1 MELITGY
8 SGTHHIVAEDDGSL
22 HAGIIGTGDYVLD
35 IGSQCACEVVSS
47 NLVRIKDGDV
57 VMQGRHARI
66 PSNTA
71 DECIIENGTQGQL
84 RNDLIVIR
92 YHKDPEGIEST
103 STVVV
108 KGAPGSTAK
117 DPAIS
122 AGSITAGDSVH
133 DMPLYRVRLN
143 GVQIA
148 GVDALFAMLVPGSRL
163 QNRVSLLEA
172 NQVKKSDL
180 PSVSV
185 NYANSAG
192 SVAWGN
198 VSGKPGTYPPSGH
211 THDDRYYTESETNNL
226 LAGKSNIG
234 HAHDDRYYTET
245 EVNGLLT
252 SHNHD
257 GRYYTEAEVNDLL
270 AVKDATFNINAVG
283 FKLEQG
289 SICRVGKIV
298 SLNLY
303 IRSYDGVMGNK
314 NLLNI
319 GGVNPAPRSDII
331 FSVIDDDAKRPL
343 AGKLQTNGALGVT
356 GDGLTGERFLVINL
370 TYMTA

>member
-8 SGTHHIVAEDDGSL
+8 SGTHHIIAEDDGSL

-35 IGSQCACEVVSS
+35 TGSQCACEIVSS

-66 PSNTA
+66 PANTA
-71 DECIIENGTQGQL
+71 DECVIENGTQGQL

-92 YHKDPEGIEST
+92 YQKDPEGIEST
-103 STVVV
+103 STVVI
-108 KGAPGSTAK
+108 KGTPGSAAT

-122 AGSITAGDSVH
+122 AGSILAGDSVH
-133 DMPLYRVRLN
+133 DMPMYRVRLN

-148 GVDALFAMLVPGSRL
+148 GVDTLFLMLVPGSRL
-163 QNRVSLLEA
+163 QNRVSILEE

-180 PSVSV
+180 PGASV
-185 NYANSAG
+185 NYANTAG
-192 SVAWGN
+192 GVAWGN
-198 VSGKPGTYPPSGH
+198 VSGKPGSYPPSGH
-211 THDDRYYTESETNNL
+211 THDDRYYTETEINSL
-226 LAGKSNIG
+226 LAS
-234 HAHDDRYYTET
+234 HTHDER
-245 EVNGLLT
+245 N
-252 SHNHD
+252 
-257 GRYYTEAEVNDLL
+257 YTEAKVNDLL
-270 AVKDATFNINAVG
+270 SVKNATFNVNAVS

-289 SICRVGKIV
+289 SIYRAGKVV

-319 GGVNPAPRSDII
+319 GSVNPAPKSDII
-331 FSVIDDDAKRPL
+331 FSVVDDDAKRPL
-343 AGKLQTNGALGVT
+343 AAKLQTNGALGVT